1 MFGFYIA
8 LAVFLV
14 VAILILI
21 FRISRLIGVVKGTGE
36 KTTMGSN
43 NLNAIMMIV
52 FMVGFFGLAAWYSWG
67 NFDAYDPPVASEHE
81 LTDKLFWR
89 TMWITGIVFFYNE
102 RIVILLLLEV

>member
-67 NFDAYDPPVASEHE
+67 NFDAYDPPVASEHGE

-89 TMWITGIVFFYNE
+89 TM
-102 RIVILLLLEV
+102 

>member
-1 MFGFYIA
+1 MFGFYVA

-52 FMVGFFGLAAWYSWG
+52 FMVGFFGLAIIGSDGKIG
-67 NFDAYDPPVASEHE
+67 NNWKRWCCRARHFTNLRRCTTS
-81 LTDKLFWR
+81 
-89 TMWITGIVFFYNE
+89 
-102 RIVILLLLEV
+102 

>member
-52 FMVGFFGLAAWYSWG
+52 
-67 NFDAYDPPVASEHE
+67 
-81 LTDKLFWR
+81 R
-89 TMWITGIVFFYNE
+89 
-102 RIVILLLLEV
+102 